1 MKQNLATKQVSNI
14 DQPWKVE
21 QNELEPIP
29 LSERHGKP
37 SELLGMWFGGNINY
51 QVITTGI
58 LLGTLGLGFRH
69 LFTAILVG
77 NILGCTVLGLASI
90 MGPKTGNA
98 GIITSRACFG
108 MKGAFLPSAISLFS
122 VLGWFCISS
131 MIAIMAL
138 ERLLVIAGMADSVA
152 LKVVCAIVVVGLEV
166 LIAFYGHATI
176 IKYQTLMCV
185 ILGILFIGMLLF
197 VLPAANFSYTGTIE
211 GSGDK
216 FVMWLIA
223 CGIAFSYPLSWTNF
237 ASDYSRYLPKDTSW
251 KRIAFS
257 AGMGQGLA
265 LILCE
270 TLGVLFVTAIGGSPD
285 DPIEG
290 LASVLPT
297 WYLVPFLLSIAI
309 GCIATDVL
317 NCYTAG
323 LGIKALRIPVKRVYA
338 TLSIGIFAV
347 VFRIFAIYFVH
358 FFDMYH
364 TWLTFIILWSC
375 PWVIIVIIDY
385 FMRHGNYNEQDLVT
399 WGRGKY
405 WGKNGYMWKGIISF
419 VLGILVAI
427 LFTNSNIFVNPFM
440 NTFFGGLDLSYFMG
454 VIFTG
459 VFYYLISRKDPMYT
473 DSPVNKERIA
483 FRYRSIGENQS

>member
-1 MKQNLATKQVSNI
+1 MAEIVKQVSSI

-21 QNELEPIP
+21 RNELEPIP

-37 SELLGMWFGGNINY
+37 SELLSMWFGGNINY

-58 LLGTLGLGFRH
+58 LLGAIGLGFWN

-98 GIITSRACFG
+98 GIMTSRACFG

-131 MIAIMAL
+131 MIGIMAL
-138 ERLLVIAGMADSVA
+138 ERLLVIAGMADSLS
-152 LKVVCAIVVVGLEV
+152 LKFICAIVVVGLEV
-166 LIAFYGHATI
+166 LIALYGHASI
-176 IKYQTLMCV
+176 IKYESLMCV

-197 VLPAANFSYTGTIE
+197 VLPVTNFSYAGTIE
-211 GSGDK
+211 GGKDK

-223 CGIAFSYPLSWTNF
+223 CGISFSYPLSWTNF
-237 ASDYSRYLPKDTSW
+237 ASDYSRYLPKNTSW
-251 KRIAFS
+251 KSIAFF

-270 TLGVLFVTAIGGSPD
+270 TLGVLFVIAIGGNPD
-285 DPIEG
+285 DPIAG

-297 WYLVPFLLSIAI
+297 WYLVPFLLSITI

-323 LGIKALRIPVKRVYA
+323 LGIKAMRIPVKRVYA
-338 TLSIGIFAV
+338 TLAIGAFAV
-347 VFRIFAIYFVH
+347 VFRIYSIYAVY
-358 FFDMYH
+358 FFDMYQ
-364 TWLTFIILWSC
+364 TWLTFIIVWSC
-375 PWVIIVIIDY
+375 PWVSIVIVDY
-385 FMRHGNYNEQDLVT
+385 FMRRGNYNEQDLVT
-399 WGRGKY
+399 WGKGEY
-405 WGKNGYMWKGIISF
+405 WGNNGFMWKGIISF
-419 VLGILVAI
+419 VLGVMVAL
-427 LFTNSNIFVNPFM
+427 LFTNNDVFVNPFM
-440 NTFFGGLDLSYFMG
+440 NMFFGGLDLSYFMG

-459 VFYYLISRKDPMYT
+459 VFYYFISRKDPMYMRA
-473 DSPVNKERIA
+473 PVK
-483 FRYRSIGENQS
+483 